1 MEPTIKKPTES
12 VRDLNKPF
20 RFKGTNFKRWKGKIL
35 FYLSLLKVS
44 YVLIEKNP
52 VKLLTDEM
60 SEDELRSHQEK
71 IDKYQKD
78 EYNYRFYMRFII

>member
-1 MEPTIKKPTES
+1 MEPTIKKLIES
-12 VRDLNKPF
+12 VRDLKKPF
-20 RFKGTNFKRWKGKIL
+20 RFKGTNFKKWKGKIL

-52 VKLLTDEM
+52 VKLPSDEM
-60 SEDELRSHQEK
+60 SENELRSHQEK

-78 EYNYRFYMRFII
+78 EYNCRFYMRFII